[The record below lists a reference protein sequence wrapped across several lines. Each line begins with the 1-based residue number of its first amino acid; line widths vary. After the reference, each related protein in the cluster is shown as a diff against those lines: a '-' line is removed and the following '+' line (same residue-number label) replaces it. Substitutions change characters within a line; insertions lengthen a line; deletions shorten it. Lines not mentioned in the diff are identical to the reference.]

1 MRKTTLKSTLRVFLL
16 FLVTLVTGGG
26 YALAEEA
33 VYKTLTFPGESAGK
47 CNNYTSTWEITADQS
62 FVWSI
67 DKFNNNNNGW
77 TYIRCGNKTDA
88 SIATITNKSAFD
100 KPISKVVVTIDK
112 VTAASVNS
120 IKLVAYK
127 GESPSETSDTVI
139 AATIAKGDL
148 TFAITSPDAN
158 NNLKLVFDCKKGSG
172 NGFIQVSKVEYYTN
186 AIDGISA
193 PTLSL
198 ATGTYWKSQALSI
211 SVPESA
217 VSVRYTLDD
226 SDPKTSETAVA
237 ITEAA
242 NITLTKTTTVRAIA
256 LDKDGNTSNEAT
268 RTYTFV
274 PSIANTQETA
284 YTVEEVKN
292 IIDNT
297 PEKQLEDER
306 VFVKGTV
313 SKVDSY
319 NSTYKSITYWLDE
332 NAFEIYGGLG
342 LDSAGFSAKEDV
354 EFGATVI
361 VYGNATKYK
370 TTYELDKNN
379 YLVSYTAPAPVT
391 LESVA
396 ITGEAST
403 TEYEEGAK
411 FNRSGLALTATYS
424 DETTQDVTTDA
435 TWTVAPE
442 TLTREVT
449 EVTVTATYKEMT
461 ATKVIPVRVL
471 YTDPVEGNSIIMAT
485 YGKDDVQQYAAMT
498 TTLNEAVFASTV
510 LYKVGDK
517 YVTTGKLDDIL
528 FATETTDEG
537 TTIQCPEDGKYVQA
551 TAAKKM
557 GYTSDKYYWQN
568 KDNTLTAA
576 NEAYG
581 VLRYN
586 TDFPRFTTYTSN
598 TGVYATIIDKS
609 MVLEGEELSL
619 TGQEGDNYYATFY
632 SDKAVQFADATVYA
646 VGVEDGRLKLEEVSS
661 KQVPANTGVL
671 IKTTSEKAVFA
682 YIESA
687 PAVENNLLRGSIVD
701 ALTTAPADGDYNFYM
716 LSLDDKNQ
724 NIGFYWG
731 AEGGAAFENNAG
743 HAYLAIPKSTAQ
755 SVKGFSITD
764 LETGLSQVEA
774 SDSKSGA
781 VYDLQGRRV
790 NRAAHGLYIQNGHVV
805 LVK

>member
-26 YALAEEA
+26 YALAEEHTYEFA
-33 VYKTLTFPGESAGK
+33 GSAKIYSDAELTTEIKTSSTIESAFYAPDGAK
-47 CNNYTSTWEITADQS
+47 FAVTGT
-62 FVWSI
+62 V
-67 DKFNNNNNGW
+67 KFNSGYLFPSSNSTVTLPLYKGEK
-77 TYIRCGNKTDA
+77 IVSVA
-88 SIATITNKSAFD
+88 LTNSGGC
-100 KPISKVVVTIDK
+100 STKVVVAIKSGNNVASAGQTWSKTNSTYIYDI
-112 VTAASVNS
+112 AAD
-120 IKLVAYK
+120 YQ
-127 GESPSETSDTVI
+127 ESELAIETSTKNSQITKIVITTESTGEGGDTQ
-139 AATIAKGDL
+139 L
-148 TFAITSPDAN
+148 
-158 NNLKLVFDCKKGSG
+158 
-172 NGFIQVSKVEYYTN
+172 
-186 AIDGISA
+186 SA

-198 ATGTYWKSQALSI
+198 AAGTYWKSQALSI
-211 SVPESA
+211 SVPENA
-217 VSVRYTLDD
+217 VSVRYTLDG

-297 PEKQLEDER
+297 STEQLKDER

-319 NSTYKSITYWLDE
+319 NSTDKFITYWLDE
-332 NAFEIYGGLG
+332 NTFEVYKGLG

-361 VYGNATKYK
+361 VYGNVKNYK
-370 TTYELDKNN
+370 GTYELDKNN
-379 YLVSYTAPAPVT
+379 FLVSYTAPAPVT

-396 ITGEAST
+396 ITGEAKT

-411 FNRSGLALTATYS
+411 FSRSGLALTATYS

-485 YGKDDVQQYAAMT
+485 YEKDDLQQYAAMT
-498 TTLNEAVFASTV
+498 TTLNNDIFVSTV

-517 YVTTGKLDDIL
+517 FVTTGKLDNIL
-528 FATETTDEG
+528 FATETTNEG
-537 TTIQCPEDGKYVQA
+537 TTIQRTEDGKYVQA

-576 NEAYG
+576 NEAHG

-586 TDFPRFTTYTSN
+586 TNSPRFTTYTSN

-609 MVLEGEELSL
+609 MVLEGEELTL

-671 IKTTSEKAVFA
+671 IQTTSETTVYA

-687 PAVENNLLRGSIVD
+687 PAVENNLLRGSIVN
-701 ALTTAPADGDYNFYM
+701 AETTAPADGDYNFYM
-716 LSLDDKNQ
+716 LSLDKDSQ

-731 AEGGAAFENNAG
+731 AEGGAAFENKAG
-743 HAYLAIPKSTAQ
+743 HAYLAVPKSTVQ